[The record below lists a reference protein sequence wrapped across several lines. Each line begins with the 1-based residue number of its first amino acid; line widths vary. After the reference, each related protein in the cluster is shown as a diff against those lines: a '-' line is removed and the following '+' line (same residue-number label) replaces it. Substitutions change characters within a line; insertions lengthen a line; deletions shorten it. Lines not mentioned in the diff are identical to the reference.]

1 MGVRFARPSLVMQAL
16 RLLLLTLMAPVA
28 SASTSFQ
35 PLDRVEGWLIE
46 RRLDAN
52 QDPICRASVP
62 GPGTDAR
69 HGFIWMRTTRWWCLP
84 DCIGRTKRGW
94 RLCVMRSAVVAP
106 VFFTC
111 SG

>member
-1 MGVRFARPSLVMQAL
+1 MQAL
-16 RLLLLTLMAPVA
+16 RLLLLTLMASVA

-62 GPGTDAR
+62 GPGTWFSARVHLDVDDVVVVPDGLPRPDAE
-69 HGFIWMRTTRWWCLP
+69 
-84 DCIGRTKRGW
+84 
-94 RLCVMRSAVVAP
+94 AVGAVREALQRCRAS
-106 VFFTC
+106 VLYL
-111 SG
+111 

>member
-1 MGVRFARPSLVMQAL
+1 MQAL
-16 RLLLLTLMAPVA
+16 RLLLLTLMASVA

-62 GPGTDAR
+62 GPGTWFSARVHLDANDEMVVPAGLHR
-69 HGFIWMRTTRWWCLP
+69 P
-84 DCIGRTKRGW
+84 DETSW
-94 RLCVMRSAVVAP
+94 RLCVMRSGVVAP
-106 VFFTC
+106 VFFIC

>member
-1 MGVRFARPSLVMQAL
+1 MQAL

-46 RRLDAN
+46 RRLAAN

-62 GPGTDAR
+62 GPGTWFSARVHLDADDEMVVPAGLHR
-69 HGFIWMRTTRWWCLP
+69 P
-84 DCIGRTKRGW
+84 DET
-94 RLCVMRSAVVAP
+94 RLCMMRSGVVAP
-106 VFFTC
+106 VFFIC

>member
-1 MGVRFARPSLVMQAL
+1 MGALACPSLVMQAL
-16 RLLLLTLMAPVA
+16 RLLLLTLMASVA

-52 QDPICRASVP
+52 QIRSAVRLCQDLGTWFSARVHLDANDEMVVPCR
-62 GPGTDAR
+62 
-69 HGFIWMRTTRWWCLP
+69 

-94 RLCVMRSAVVAP
+94 RLCVMRSGVVAP
-106 VFFTC
+106 VFFIC

>member
-1 MGVRFARPSLVMQAL
+1 MGALRSPQLLMQAL

-28 SASTSFQ
+28 SATTSFQ

-62 GPGTDAR
+62 GPGTWFSARVHLDADDEMVVPAGLHR
-69 HGFIWMRTTRWWCLP
+69 PDETRLE
-84 DCIGRTKRGW
+84 
-94 RLCVMRSAVVAP
+94 AVRDALRRCRASVLYL
-106 VFFTC
+106 
-111 SG
+111 

>member
-1 MGVRFARPSLVMQAL
+1 MQAL

-62 GPGTDAR
+62 GPGT
-69 HGFIWMRTTRWWCLP
+69 TRASA
-84 DCIGRTKRGW
+84 KRGGFFLIDPEQHLSILCSANVL
-94 RLCVMRSAVVAP
+94 RL
-106 VFFTC
+106 
-111 SG
+111 